1 MLIVI
6 TKWPNYKAARVR
18 EGGEERERGGKYL
31 AKLKGTLF
39 RRFYGFI
46 IHADSC
52 LCTPWLWLGP

>member
-52 LCTPWLWLGP
+52 LCIPWL